1 MDGAGRA
8 QAAGT
13 LTGELARFGAAF
25 SLDDVPEDDRHY
37 AKLLALDLLG
47 CALAGLDTEEA
58 RIALRAARALSPGG
72 GNASLWGTGEAA
84 QPGTA
89 AMVNGTAAHALE
101 LDDFH
106 GVDHSGAVTV
116 PALMAAADAGGE
128 ADGRRFLEGM
138 AFGYEVGRR
147 LLDGAGGYRRHN
159 ATGWHTTGTLGSY
172 AAAAAVA
179 KLLRLDEERTV
190 WALGIAG
197 SFTGG
202 TWAFNSDGAMSKR
215 YHAGVAAQMGLQ
227 AAFLA
232 REGFTGPVSVLE
244 AERGGYFPLYGEGMT
259 PAARGAAEGLGTDF
273 RIGWAGVKV
282 YACCRG
288 IHSALDVALDFRL
301 RHGLRAEDIESVH
314 ALCTPVQKGQ
324 LGLGAPRTRIEAQFS
339 LPYSVAVAFL
349 HGEAGYEFFTEKWIG
364 NPEIEALAG
373 KVTLEADESRS
384 LEEEPVLT
392 VRTRDGRVL
401 AGQQPIPIGDPANPV
416 PEADIRAK
424 YRALATRH
432 LSPGNRPAAG
442 RSRPRLGSAGP
453 ARRSP
458 GDSGRAGGAIGAEIG
473 RRLPVALLDEMS
485 RRIHTLVQYAH
496 HQNAA
501 ILRHLEHCVRP
512 KKITPQA
519 RCKRFC
525 PGSGLGIFGE
535 EFEAP
540 LQPVQVVP
548 RLPQAEIRDCKFVD
562 AAEVVVGPPRQ
573 PKGGHRRGVGPR
585 PRP

>member
-1 MDGAGRA
+1 MDAAVAA
-8 QAAGT
+8 QEAGT
-13 LTGELARFGAAF
+13 LTGALARFGAAF

-37 AKLLALDLLG
+37 AKLLLLDLLG

-58 RIALRAARALSPGG
+58 RIARRAGRALSPGG
-72 GNASLWGTGEAA
+72 GANAAIGKNRRVLRGGRCAALWGVGEVA
-84 QPGTA
+84 QPGIA

-138 AFGYEVGRR
+138 VFGYEVGRR

-179 KLLRLDEERTV
+179 KYLGLDEQRTV

-202 TWAFNSDGAMSKR
+202 TWAFNADSAMSKR
-215 YHAGVAAQMGLQ
+215 YHAGAAAQMGLQ

-244 AERGGYFPLYGEGMT
+244 AERGGYFNLYGEGMT
-259 PAARGAAEGLGTDF
+259 PAAEAVAEGLGRDF

-288 IHSALDVALDFRL
+288 IHSALDVALDFRR

-314 ALCTPVQKGQ
+314 VLCTPVQKGQ
-324 LGLGAPRTRIEAQFS
+324 LGLGIPRTRIEAQFS
-339 LPYSVAVAFL
+339 LPYSTAVAFL
-349 HGEAGYEFFTEKWIG
+349 HGEAGYEFFTGKWIG
-364 NPEIEALAG
+364 DPEIEALAAR
-373 KVTLEADESRS
+373 VSLEADEGRS

-392 VRTRDGRVL
+392 VRMRDGR
-401 AGQQPIPIGDPANPV
+401 AFTGQQPVPIGDPASPV

-432 LSPGNRPAAG
+432 LAPETAHRLEEAVLALDNPD
-442 RSRPRLGSAGP
+442 RLGEVREMLAE
-453 ARRSP
+453 
-458 GDSGRAGGAIGAEIG
+458 RAEC
-473 RRLPVALLDEMS
+473 L
-485 RRIHTLVQYAH
+485 
-496 HQNAA
+496 
-501 ILRHLEHCVRP
+501 
-512 KKITPQA
+512 
-519 RCKRFC
+519 
-525 PGSGLGIFGE
+525 GE
-535 EFEAP
+535 E
-540 LQPVQVVP
+540 
-548 RLPQAEIRDCKFVD
+548 
-562 AAEVVVGPPRQ
+562 
-573 PKGGHRRGVGPR
+573 
-585 PRP
+585 

>member
-1 MDGAGRA
+1 M
-8 QAAGT
+8 
-13 LTGELARFGAAF
+13 
-25 SLDDVPEDDRHY
+25 
-37 AKLLALDLLG
+37 LLLDLLG

-58 RIALRAARALSPGG
+58 RIARRAARALSPGGGANAAIGKNRRVLRG

-84 QPGTA
+84 HPGTA

-116 PALMAAADAGGE
+116 PALMAAADTGGE
-128 ADGRRFLEGM
+128 TDGRRFLEGM

-179 KLLRLDEERTV
+179 KFLGLDEERTV
-190 WALGIAG
+190 WALGIGG

-202 TWAFNSDGAMSKR
+202 TWAFNQGGAMSKR

-244 AERGGYFPLYGEGMT
+244 AGRGGYFNLYGEGMT
-259 PAARGAAEGLGTDF
+259 PAARGTAEGLGTDF

-314 ALCTPVQKGQ
+314 VLCTPVQKGQ

-339 LPYSVAVAFL
+339 LPYSAAVAFL

-364 NPEIEALAG
+364 DPEIEALAG
-373 KVTLEADESRS
+373 KVVLEADDSRS

-392 VRTRDGRVL
+392 VRTRDGRVFT
-401 AGQQPIPIGDPANPV
+401 GQQPIPIGDPANPV

-424 YRALATRH
+424 YRTLATRH
-432 LSPGNRPAAG
+432 LAPETVRRLEEAVLALERPGRLSEVRGMLAA
-442 RSRPRLGSAGP
+442 RAERLGP
-453 ARRSP
+453 
-458 GDSGRAGGAIGAEIG
+458 DRA
-473 RRLPVALLDEMS
+473 D
-485 RRIHTLVQYAH
+485 
-496 HQNAA
+496 
-501 ILRHLEHCVRP
+501 
-512 KKITPQA
+512 
-519 RCKRFC
+519 
-525 PGSGLGIFGE
+525 
-535 EFEAP
+535 
-540 LQPVQVVP
+540 
-548 RLPQAEIRDCKFVD
+548 D
-562 AAEVVVGPPRQ
+562 
-573 PKGGHRRGVGPR
+573 
-585 PRP
+585 

>member
-1 MDGAGRA
+1 MRA

-13 LTGELARFGAAF
+13 LTGEFARFGAAF
-25 SLDDVPEDDRHY
+25 SLDDVPQDDRHY

-47 CALAGLDTEEA
+47 CAIAGLDTEEA

-232 REGFTGPVSVLE
+232 REGFTGPVAVLE

-314 ALCTPVQKGQ
+314 VLCTPVQKGQ
-324 LGLGAPRTRIEAQFS
+324 LGLGVPRTRIEAQFS

-384 LEEEPVLT
+384 LEDEPVLT

-432 LSPGNRPAAG
+432 LSPET
-442 RSRPRLGSAGP
+442 
-453 ARRSP
+453 ARRLEETVLALDRP
-458 GDSGRAGGAIGAEIG
+458 GRLAEVREILG
-473 RRLPVALLDEMS
+473 RRAE
-485 RRIHTLVQYAH
+485 Q
-496 HQNAA
+496 
-501 ILRHLEHCVRP
+501 LEQR
-512 KKITPQA
+512 
-519 RCKRFC
+519 
-525 PGSGLGIFGE
+525 
-535 EFEAP
+535 
-540 LQPVQVVP
+540 
-548 RLPQAEIRDCKFVD
+548 
-562 AAEVVVGPPRQ
+562 
-573 PKGGHRRGVGPR
+573 
-585 PRP
+585 